1 MSKFVLCKATEK
13 GKQSFFFEMEG
24 KRYYLFKQDYRVSN
38 KDYFANGVNL
48 NDAVNISRT
57 HSEATRNT
65 MTKIRKALTALEKE
79 LGLAIWNKTI
89 RAKDRKGKRSTR
101 AARINQAIMDI
112 MEVS

>member
-13 GKQSFFFEMEG
+13 GKQSFFFEMDG
-24 KRYYLFKQDYRVSN
+24 RQYYLFRQDYRVSN
-38 KDYFANGVNL
+38 KEYFANGVNL

-89 RAKDRKGKRSTR
+89 RAKDRKGNRSTR
-101 AARINQAIMDI
+101 AARINRARMET
-112 MEVS
+112 MEVA

>member
-1 MSKFVLCKATEK
+1 MSKYVLCKATEK
-13 GKQSFFFEMEG
+13 GKQSFFFEMDG
-24 KRYYLFKQDYRVSN
+24 RQYYLFRQDYRVSN
-38 KDYFANGVNL
+38 KEYFANGVNL

-89 RAKDRKGKRSTR
+89 RAKDRKGNRSTR
-101 AARINQAIMDI
+101 AARINQARMET
-112 MEVS
+112 MEVA